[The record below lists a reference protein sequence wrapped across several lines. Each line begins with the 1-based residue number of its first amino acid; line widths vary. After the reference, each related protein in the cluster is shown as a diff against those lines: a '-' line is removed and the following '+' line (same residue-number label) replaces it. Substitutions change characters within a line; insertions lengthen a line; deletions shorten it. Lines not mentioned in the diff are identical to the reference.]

1 MSILL
6 FELLKL
12 SNIFTLGDAFG
23 SQFNEK
29 FKIYENPHVI
39 LDTKCCIQKFCK
51 RSTDNKYT
59 ELDYL

>member
-51 RSTDNKYT
+51 RSTDNK
-59 ELDYL
+59 